1 MQRVGILGGTFDP
14 IHYGHLAIAEEARW
28 AVDLTRVY
36 LVPAAHQPLKHGQH
50 AATARQRMHM
60 VRLACAD
67 NAAFVPSDFDLRRA
81 PPSYTVDTLRRFQLM
96 LGDAVELW
104 FILGYDALMSLPQWH
119 AAPQIIKLAKLAAI
133 ARPGFALDMAVL
145 EGQLP
150 GIVARTQVIDGP
162 HLDIS
167 STALRQRIA
176 TGQPIRYQLPD
187 TVLEYII
194 QEQLYHRS

>member
-28 AVDLTRVY
+28 AAGLTRVY
-36 LVPAAHQPLKHGQH
+36 LAPAAHQPLKHGRH
-50 AATARQRMHM
+50 AASAQQRMHM
-60 VRLACAD
+60 VRLACAN
-67 NAAFVPSDFDLRRA
+67 NAAFVPSDFDLRRGS
-81 PPSYTVDTLRRFQLM
+81 PSYTVDTLRTFQLM

-104 FILGYDALMSLPQWH
+104 FILGYDALMSLPQWF

-133 ARPGFALDMAVL
+133 ARPGIVLNMAVL
-145 EGQLP
+145 EQQLP
-150 GIVARTQVIDGP
+150 GVVAQTQIIDGP

-176 TGQPIRYQLPD
+176 AHQPIRYQVPD
-187 TVLEYII
+187 AVLEYITR
-194 QEQLYHRS
+194 EQLYLSS